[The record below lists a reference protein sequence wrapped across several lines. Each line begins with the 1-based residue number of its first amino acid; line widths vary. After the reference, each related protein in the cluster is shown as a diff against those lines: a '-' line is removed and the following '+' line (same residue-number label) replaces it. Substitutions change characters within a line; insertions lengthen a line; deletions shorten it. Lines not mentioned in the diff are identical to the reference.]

1 MGMGPWG
8 SETAAVASRFQPCF
22 SGSAADSALGN
33 LWGSAHTDAGS
44 ARKLDD
50 NFGKEARHGGN
61 NYQQFFLRPEDSVH
75 RRYESLR
82 AVFVDGLA
90 MADVAKRFGVAYGT
104 VRNWAHEFRV
114 MCV

>member
-1 MGMGPWG
+1 MGG
-8 SETAAVASRFQPCF
+8 S
-22 SGSAADSALGN
+22 
-33 LWGSAHTDAGS
+33 
-44 ARKLDD
+44 
-50 NFGKEARHGGN
+50 

-104 VRNWAHEFRV
+104 VRNWAHEFRALRDQAESSPFFLLQHGDV
-114 MCV
+114 PSMLQRSNPLPKNRKWQTRRPCLSKWDAG